1 MLDQDTLHFLN
12 RLWIT
17 LHRMCRVHN
26 LFRCDAVDMRARI
39 FYYSVSSICRR
50 ATAFNPNNGM
60 GDTPSAMGIADKP
73 SMKRLLGFMLSMLV
87 GRPLIWTEENPFPC
101 SVKSVDT

>member
-17 LHRMCRVHN
+17 LHRMCRAHN
-26 LFRCDAVDMRARI
+26 LFRCDAVDMCARI

-50 ATAFNPNNGM
+50 A
-60 GDTPSAMGIADKP
+60 IAEKEVI
-73 SMKRLLGFMLSMLV
+73 LSVESTLV
-87 GRPLIWTEENPFPC
+87 VSE
-101 SVKSVDT
+101 